1 MKTTFLVILLIISR
15 IAGYSQVCPAISSA
29 WNITSSTAISIPN
42 SEDLTTDD
50 YGNIYV
56 IGHFGSSINFTN
68 GTTLSAS
75 SGTLYIAKFNPDST
89 VIWAINAGGN
99 SSVSIQSRGI
109 SVSPDGSN
117 IYITG
122 FFSNTVTFGS
132 QPSITSTIKP
142 SGGYSNDV
150 FVAKLRDTGGLR
162 TWQWAVKAGG
172 ISGDK
177 AQCISMDNAGKLYI
191 GGVLEHYDTTGGGDT
206 VPYDEQNCTFGS
218 LPIIDCIRR
227 NDLFVARLTDTGT
240 SANWDWVRS
249 SEQRDNLGPI
259 CTADGVGG
267 ISMVIDEVYAIATNK
282 TNGDVF
288 ITGTVNLAVVA
299 WAQSFYIGSQQ
310 FQQGANFD
318 MFVSKLDTDGNW
330 QWATRAGGVGINTS
344 GSEDGRGI
352 EVDSVGNIYV
362 AGDFETTM
370 RFGMGSNEIT
380 TLSSAGLKDA
390 FVGKLNVNG
399 TWAWAKR
406 VGGNSYDYAGG
417 IDYLNGQVWAIGTFT
432 GTADFKT
439 AGQLTSA
446 GSADIFLARFDK
458 NGNWLADGATRA
470 GGAGVEGDNSLIST
484 HKTMCFDVDITN
496 VPCAAGKYTG
506 TNASFG
512 NTTLTRTG
520 TNPFIMRLNCGQIA
534 SCTQIMSAYNPAS
547 NNNTN
552 FKVMTLMRDASGN
565 IYLGGKLTGITSFTI
580 AGNPIAYDP
589 ANGSAIVVQINTNNQ
604 VLWVVQGGGTNA
616 IINDIEIQ
624 GNNIVVT
631 GDFFGTANFVKF
643 DNLSSGTTTTTE
655 SFTSAGLND
664 IFVATIET
672 RTGITHWNWI
682 LTGGGVGNDHA
693 TAISTVGIDGVFIT
707 GYVGQ
712 SATPIIFNAASG
724 SVNIPNTLG
733 NYTLYVAK
741 ILLAYNP
748 GQIIRFIRWAYV
760 TTPTQ
765 PNTATTIS
773 TEIGTDIVT
782 NLANEAYIVGFYQFN
797 DAANPSD
804 APTFGTTTLLPTK
817 ADDIVVAK
825 LNSAGSWVWATKAGN
840 NAVFGSTNRAYSIA
854 LGSNDDIYISGRFI
868 TAAGDFLK
876 FGNTNTSEIPAL
888 TNTQGY
894 DILVAK
900 LNSLG
905 QWQWA
910 NKAGGSGT
918 DIGGGVAYKN
928 GKVHLTGSFEATV
941 NFGGVNLTSA
951 GNRDYYFARLTTL
964 GQWLPNFSLKGGGID
979 NDLTYIKGDVNATH
993 SLVVDTQENDYT
1005 TGFHTGVATFGTSNL
1020 TNAGVNAVVIKT
1032 SCGTCSSSPISL
1044 LNPTH
1049 NIPTANP
1056 EQKTSSNIIAT
1067 NFVTSGNVLYQ
1078 AGTFIQ
1084 LNAGFKVENGVV
1096 FKAQLGGCN

>member
-1 MKTTFLVILLIISR
+1 MKTTFFAILLIISR
-15 IAGYSQVCPAISSA
+15 IATYSQVCPAISSA
-29 WNITSSTAISIPN
+29 WNITSSTSISIPN

-56 IGHFGSSINFTN
+56 IGHFTSSLNFTN
-68 GTTLSAS
+68 GTTLSAAT
-75 SGTLYIAKFNPDST
+75 GTLYIAKFNPDST

-99 SSVSIQSRGI
+99 SGISIQSRGI

-132 QPSITSTIKP
+132 QPAITSTIKP
-142 SGGYSNDV
+142 NLAYSNDI
-150 FVAKLRDTGGLR
+150 FVAKLRDVGGLR

-177 AQCISMDNAGKLYI
+177 AQCMTMDNAGKLYI
-191 GGVLEHYDTTGGGDT
+191 GGILEYYDTSAGDAI
-206 VPYDEQNCTFGS
+206 PFNEQNCTFGATT
-218 LPIIDCIRR
+218 IDCIRGY
-227 NDLFVARLTDTGT
+227 DLFVTRLTDNGS
-240 SANWDWVRS
+240 SATWDWVRS
-249 SEQRDNLGPI
+249 SEQKYLGNPI
-259 CTADGVGG
+259 CNAVAG
-267 ISMVIDEVYAIATNK
+267 ITMINDEVFAIATNK

-288 ITGTVNLAVVA
+288 ITGSVYLNVSTN
-299 WAQSFYIGSQQ
+299 AQSFYIGSQQ
-310 FQQGANFD
+310 FQQGLNYD

-330 QWATRAGGVGINTS
+330 QWATRAGGIGANTS

-352 EVDSVGNIYV
+352 EVDSVSNIYV

-380 TLSSAGLKDA
+380 ALSSAGQKDA
-390 FVGKLNVNG
+390 FIGKLNANG

-406 VGGNSYDYAGG
+406 MGGSSYDYAGG
-417 IDYLNGQVWAIGTFT
+417 IDYQNGQVWAIGTFI

-439 AGQLTSA
+439 VGQLISA
-446 GSADIFLARFDK
+446 GSSDIFLARFDK

-470 GGAGVEGDNSLIST
+470 GGAGVEGDNSITGSS
-484 HKTMCFDVDITN
+484 HKTMGFDVDITN
-496 VPCAAGKYTG
+496 VPCATGRYAGP
-506 TNASFG
+506 NASFG
-512 NTTLTRTG
+512 NKTLTRAG
-520 TNPFIMRLNCGQIA
+520 SNPFIMRLNCGQIA
-534 SCTQIMSAYNPAS
+534 SSCTQTMSAYNPAS
-547 NNNTN
+547 TNNTN
-552 FKVMTLMRDASGN
+552 FKVMSLMQDANGN
-565 IYLGGKLTGITSFTI
+565 TYLGGKLTGITSFTI
-580 AGNPIAYDP
+580 NGNPVAFDP
-589 ANGSAIVVQINTNNQ
+589 ANGSAIVVQLNTANQ

-616 IINDIEIQ
+616 IVNDIAIQ
-624 GNNIVVT
+624 GNNIVVM
-631 GDFFGTANFVKF
+631 GDYIGTANFVKF

-682 LTGGGVGNDHA
+682 LSAGGVGNDHA
-693 TAISTVGIDGVFIT
+693 TAITTSGIDGVYIT

-712 SATPIIFNAASG
+712 SATPIVFSAASG
-724 SVNIPNTLG
+724 SVSIPNTLG

-741 ILLAYNP
+741 ILIAYNP
-748 GQIIRFIRWAYV
+748 GGTIRFIKWAYV

-773 TEIGTDIVT
+773 TEIGTDIAA
-782 NLANEAYIVGFYQFN
+782 NSANEVYIVGFYQFN

-804 APTFGTTTLLPTK
+804 APTFGATTLLPTK
-817 ADDIVVAK
+817 GDDIVVAK
-825 LNSAGSWVWATKAGN
+825 VNSAGTWAWATKAGN
-840 NAVFGSTNRAYSIA
+840 NAQFGSANRAYSLA

-900 LNSLG
+900 LNSSG

-918 DIGGGVAYKN
+918 DSGGGVAYKN
-928 GKVHLTGSFEATV
+928 EKVHLIGSFEATV
-941 NFGGVNLTSA
+941 NFGGTNLTAA
-951 GNRDYYFARLTTL
+951 GNRDYYFARLTNL
-964 GQWLPNFSLKGGGID
+964 GQWLPKFSISGGGVE

-1005 TGFHTGVATFGTSNL
+1005 TGFHTGTATFGNTNL

-1056 EQKTSSNIIAT
+1056 EQKTSSYITAT

-1078 AGTFIQ
+1078 AGTFIL

-1096 FKAQLGGCN
+1096 FNAQLGGCN